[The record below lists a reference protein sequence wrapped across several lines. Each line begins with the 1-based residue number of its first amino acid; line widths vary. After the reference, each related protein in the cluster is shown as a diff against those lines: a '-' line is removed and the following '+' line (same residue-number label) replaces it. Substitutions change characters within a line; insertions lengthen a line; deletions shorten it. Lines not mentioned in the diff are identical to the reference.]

1 MRSLNPQSRKATFI
15 AILFHVCGWV
25 GISFT
30 PYKDW
35 FIQNTPLNILLMTG
49 LVIWTQ
55 PQKNKAFFLFFL
67 VCFMVGMGVEM
78 IGVNTAKLFGHYSY
92 GMVMGNKLNG
102 VPWLIGLNWFLI
114 IFCCAAVIQQF
125 HRWVIRRLPED
136 APPVPNQLIAV
147 STIIDG
153 ALLAVFFDWVMEPMA
168 VKLGYW
174 KWVDENIPFYNYLC
188 WFLITALLLTLFRLC
203 GFHKINQFAVHL
215 LIIQL
220 LFFLALR
227 TF

>member
-1 MRSLNPQSRKATFI
+1 VRSLNPQNRKATLI

-25 GISFT
+25 GICFT

-35 FIQNTPLNILLMTG
+35 FIQNTALNILLMVG

-55 PQKNKAFFLFFL
+55 PQKNKTFFLFFL

-92 GMVMGNKLNG
+92 GTVMGKKLNG

-114 IFCCAAVIQQF
+114 IFCSAAVIQQF
-125 HRWVIRRLPED
+125 HWWVIRRLPEE
-136 APPVPNQLIAV
+136 AAPVPNKLIAV

-168 VKLGYW
+168 IKLGYW
-174 KWVDENIPFYNYLC
+174 IWLDDVIPFYNYLC
-188 WFLITALLLTLFRLC
+188 WFLISAALLTLFRLC
-203 GFHKINQFAVHL
+203 AFQKINQFAVHL
-215 LIIQL
+215 FIIQL